1 MREVFRAK
9 LCESAKALELC
20 LTEEQIEQFSDYYEL
35 LIEWN
40 EKINLTALTEPEDV
54 ALKHMIDSLTCY
66 QPKWFGQAPKVIDV
80 GTGAGFPG
88 LPLKIFQPHIELT
101 LLDSLNKR
109 LNFLQATLEKTG
121 ITDVKLI
128 HARAEE
134 GARKPELR
142 DQFDLAV
149 SRAVAR
155 LVVLAELCLPFV
167 KQGGYFLAM
176 KGAKAQEELDEAK
189 KSIHL
194 LGGAV
199 KDVCPVSLPGLD
211 DQRFIIVIQKNGSTP
226 KSYPRRPG
234 QIEKK
239 PLL

>member
-1 MREVFRAK
+1 MREVFREK
-9 LCESAKALELC
+9 LCESAAALNLY
-20 LTEEQIEQFSDYYEL
+20 LTEEQIDQFCDYYEL

-40 EKINLTALTEPEDV
+40 EKINLTALTEAEDV
-54 ALKHMIDSLTCY
+54 ALKHMTDSLTCY
-66 QPKWFGQAPKVIDV
+66 DNQWFGQSPKVIDV

-88 LPLKIFQPHIELT
+88 LPLKIFQPHIDLT

-109 LNFLQATLEKTG
+109 LNFLQATLDKMG
-121 ITDVKLI
+121 VKDVKLI

-142 DQFDLAV
+142 AQFDVVV

-176 KGAKAQEELDEAK
+176 KGAKAQEELAEAK
-189 KSIHL
+189 QAIQL
-194 LGGAV
+194 LGGSV
-199 KDVCPVSLPGLD
+199 REVCPVSLPGLE
-211 DQRFIIVIQKNGSTP
+211 DQRFIIVIEKQGPTP
-226 KSYPRRPG
+226 KAYPRRPG

-239 PLL
+239 PLI